1 MLRYC
6 TFSSRYTTTWC
17 YATARSLQ
25 GIQLRDATLLHV
37 LFKVYNYVMLRYCTF
52 SSRYTTT
59 WCYATAR
66 SLQGIQLRD
75 ATLTGVGG
83 WVGGGGDVN
92 VHWTCTRTWC
102 YATARS
108 LQFTQLRGCYA
119 TARSLQGIQ
128 LRDATLL
135 HVLFKVYNYVM
146 LRYCTFSSSYTT
158 TWCYAT
164 ARSLQGI
171 QLRDATFTSSS
182 FALAHSCH
190 ATLRSLGAVGGVL
203 ASSFFDLKIFT
214 QGVVFYMH
222 LMLNS
227 THMCHLNM
235 VSLQVSQVSMFI
247 MHYVNT
253 FGRRVPKKKHLKLQ
267 ARRQRVKKVMK
278 MLWGVPKTHVPGQP
292 YSVLFSRFMMDFN
305 QNVQKHAKTLGFW
318 SNWFH
323 RCKCNEHKNTASYR
337 RRHHVF
343 G

>member
-6 TFSSRYTTTWC
+6 TFSSIYTTTW
-17 YATARSLQ
+17 
-25 GIQLRDATLLHV
+25 
-37 LFKVYNYVMLRYCTF
+37 
-52 SSRYTTT
+52 
-59 WCYATAR
+59 
-66 SLQGIQLRD
+66 
-75 ATLTGVGG
+75 
-83 WVGGGGDVN
+83 
-92 VHWTCTRTWC
+92 
-102 YATARS
+102 
-108 LQFTQLRGCYA
+108 CYA

-214 QGVVFYMH
+214 QDVVFYMH

-247 MHYVNT
+247 MHYANT
-253 FGRRVPKKKHLKLQ
+253 FGRRVPKKKALETSG
-267 ARRQRVKKVMK
+267 A
-278 MLWGVPKTHVPGQP
+278 P
-292 YSVLFSRFMMDFN
+292 
-305 QNVQKHAKTLGFW
+305 AK
-318 SNWFH
+318 S
-323 RCKCNEHKNTASYR
+323 
-337 RRHHVF
+337 
-343 G
+343 

>member
-1 MLRYC
+1 MTAPLRGRARTSFFLSRLLRFVGGWGGGVGDVNVHGTC
-6 TFSSRYTTTWC
+6 TLTWC

-75 ATLTGVGG
+75 AT
-83 WVGGGGDVN
+83 
-92 VHWTCTRTWC
+92 
-102 YATARS
+102 
-108 LQFTQLRGCYA
+108 
-119 TARSLQGIQ
+119 
-128 LRDATLL
+128 
-135 HVLFKVYNYVM
+135 
-146 LRYCTFSSSYTT
+146 
-158 TWCYAT
+158 
-164 ARSLQGI
+164 
-171 QLRDATFTSSS
+171 FTSSS

-190 ATLRSLGAVGGVL
+190 ATLPSLGAVGGVL

-247 MHYVNT
+247 MHYANT
-253 FGRRVPKKKHLKLQ
+253 FGRRAPKKKHLKVQ

-278 MLWGVPKTHVPGQP
+278 MLRGVPKTHVLGQP

-305 QNVQKHAKTLGFW
+305 QNVQNLGFLKQLISSVQMQW
-318 SNWFH
+318 
-323 RCKCNEHKNTASYR
+323 A
-337 RRHHVF
+337 
-343 G
+343 

>member
-6 TFSSRYTTTWC
+6 TFSSIYTTTWC

-25 GIQLRDATLLHV
+25 GT
-37 LFKVYNYVMLRYCTF
+37 
-52 SSRYTTT
+52 
-59 WCYATAR
+59 
-66 SLQGIQLRD
+66 
-75 ATLTGVGG
+75 
-83 WVGGGGDVN
+83 
-92 VHWTCTRTWC
+92 
-102 YATARS
+102 
-108 LQFTQLRGCYA
+108 
-119 TARSLQGIQ
+119 Q

-171 QLRDATFTSSS
+171 QLRDATFTSPS

-247 MHYVNT
+247 MHYANT

-278 MLWGVPKTHVPGQP
+278 MLRRVPKTHVLGQP
-292 YSVLFSRFMMDFN
+292 YSVLCSRFMMDFN
-305 QNVQKHAKTLGFW
+305 QNVQKPWVFEAIDFIGANAMSIKTRPLTGAVT
-318 SNWFH
+318 
-323 RCKCNEHKNTASYR
+323 KNMAWPTLDPLQHTCFFCELVR
-337 RRHHVF
+337 LL
-343 G
+343 

>member
-1 MLRYC
+1 MTAPLRGRARTSFFLSRLLRFVGGWGGGVGDVNVHGTC
-6 TFSSRYTTTWC
+6 TLTWC

-52 SSRYTTT
+52 SSR
-59 WCYATAR
+59 
-66 SLQGIQLRD
+66 
-75 ATLTGVGG
+75 
-83 WVGGGGDVN
+83 
-92 VHWTCTRTWC
+92 
-102 YATARS
+102 
-108 LQFTQLRGCYA
+108 
-119 TARSLQGIQ
+119 
-128 LRDATLL
+128 
-135 HVLFKVYNYVM
+135 
-146 LRYCTFSSSYTT
+146 YTT

-247 MHYVNT
+247 MHYANT
-253 FGRRVPKKKHLKLQ
+253 FGRRAPKKSTWKFRRAGKELKKWWKCCEGFQKRMSSVSLT
-267 ARRQRVKKVMK
+267 VF
-278 MLWGVPKTHVPGQP
+278 
-292 YSVLFSRFMMDFN
+292 YSLDSWWTSIRMC
-305 QNVQKHAKTLGFW
+305 KTLGFW

-337 RRHHVF
+337 RRHRVF
-343 G
+343 ARVCQSMVDITKQELTRRLNRWTYQTLTMW